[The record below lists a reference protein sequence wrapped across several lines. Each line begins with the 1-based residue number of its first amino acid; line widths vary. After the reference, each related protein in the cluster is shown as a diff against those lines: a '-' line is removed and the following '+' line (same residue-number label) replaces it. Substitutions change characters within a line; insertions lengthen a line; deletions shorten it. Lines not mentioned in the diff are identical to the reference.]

1 MKKKSRPKRGRPPL
15 AISAKTVEE
24 LAALGCNP
32 EEIAGV
38 LGCSRDT
45 IDRNFAEHV
54 AIGRMRLAKK
64 LRERQID
71 IAMNG
76 SVPLLIWLGK
86 QYLGQKEKSESVVRE
101 EVITIEELPRKVQ
114 HDA

>member
-15 AISAKTVEE
+15 AISAKSVEE

-38 LGCSRDT
+38 LSCSRDT
-45 IDRNFAEHV
+45 IDRNFAEQV
-54 AIGRMRLAKK
+54 ALGRMRLAKK

-86 QYLGQKEKSESVVRE
+86 QYLGQRDKAEQTIRE
-101 EVITIEELPRKVQ
+101 EVVTIEELPPKPPS
-114 HDA
+114 DA

>member
-1 MKKKSRPKRGRPPL
+1 VKKKSRPKRGRPPL
-15 AISAKTVEE
+15 AISAKSVEE

-45 IDRNFAEHV
+45 IDRNFAEQV
-54 AIGRMRLAKK
+54 ALGRMRLAKK

-86 QYLGQKEKSESVVRE
+86 QYLGQRDKAEQTIRE
-101 EVITIEELPRKVQ
+101 EVVTIEELPPKPPS
-114 HDA
+114 DA